1 MKKQQI
7 HKKTIDLFKNLVL
20 ILEPPPLLTVS
31 KWADSYR
38 KLSPES
44 SAEPGQWKTSR
55 AEYQREI
62 MDSLSNKETEI
73 IIVMSSAQVG
83 KTELI
88 NNIVGY
94 FIDYDP
100 SPIMLL
106 MPTLDLAQSYSK
118 KRLAPMIR
126 DTPVLRNK
134 VKDAKSRDSD
144 NTLLEKGF
152 P

>member
-1 MKKQQI
+1 MKKKQQI
-7 HKKTIDLFKNLVL
+7 RKKTIDLFKNLVS
-20 ILEPPPLLTVS
+20 ILAPLPLLTVS
-31 KWADSYR
+31 KWPDSYR

-44 SAEPGQWKTSR
+44 SAEPGQWRTSR
-55 AEYQREI
+55 AEYQRAI

-73 IIVMSSAQVG
+73 IVVMSSAQVG

-88 NNIVGY
+88 NNIIGY
-94 FIDYDP
+94 FIDYDH

-126 DTPVLRNK
+126 DTPIRCI
-134 VKDAKSRDSD
+134 
-144 NTLLEKGF
+144 F
-152 P
+152 MYCF

>member
-1 MKKQQI
+1 MKRHQI
-7 HKKTIDLFKNLVL
+7 PKKTIYLFKNLL
-20 ILEPPPLLTVS
+20 SILEPPPLLTVS
-31 KWADSYR
+31 EWADNYR

-55 AEYQREI
+55 APYQKEI
-62 MDSLSNKETEI
+62 MDALSSKQTENI
-73 IIVMSSAQVG
+73 VVMSSAQVG

-126 DTPVLRNK
+126 DTPALRNK
-134 VKDAKSRDSD
+134 VKDAKSRIKLIILYPLSV
-144 NTLLEKGF
+144 L
-152 P
+152 